1 MAKFVTHDALASG
14 LFNRNFCCG
23 DSLNGGAWRET
34 LGNSP
39 AVLSLLLE
47 RMNSDILSMHVKMR
61 KAWKTPDLETPS
73 ETVLRWVGAK

>member
-47 RMNSDILSMHVKMR
+47 RMNSDIFIDACENAKS
-61 KAWKTPDLETPS
+61 LEDAGLGDS
-73 ETVLRWVGAK
+73 F